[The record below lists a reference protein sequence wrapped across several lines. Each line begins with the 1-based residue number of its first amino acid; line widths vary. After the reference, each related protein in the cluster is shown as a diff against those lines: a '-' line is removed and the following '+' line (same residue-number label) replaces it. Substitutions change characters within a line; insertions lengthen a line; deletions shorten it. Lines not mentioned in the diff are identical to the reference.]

1 VHSCIR
7 AFAALCAV
15 ASDALHCTAVHQ
27 AALHKNAVFG
37 LLEGGACDITFDDSD
52 GLAALTVDAAQ
63 QKVARAMN
71 ATSVQL

>member
-1 VHSCIR
+1 MV
-7 AFAALCAV
+7 V
-15 ASDALHCTAVHQ
+15 QQ
-27 AALHKNAVFG
+27 AALHKNAVFS

-71 ATSVQL
+71 ASSVQL